1 MYFRFMPSLYQSDIA
16 LLPYL
21 HFCDI
26 VHMTSIY
33 ITIQQ
38 YEITIITLNKL
49 CLLKKL
55 GEERIANI
63 HLQNLLH

>member
-1 MYFRFMPSLYQSDIA
+1 MPSLYQSDIA

-21 HFCDI
+21 YFCGI
-26 VHMTSIY
+26 MVHVTSIY

-38 YEITIITLNKL
+38 YEIIILTLNKL

-63 HLQNLLH
+63 HLQNLLY